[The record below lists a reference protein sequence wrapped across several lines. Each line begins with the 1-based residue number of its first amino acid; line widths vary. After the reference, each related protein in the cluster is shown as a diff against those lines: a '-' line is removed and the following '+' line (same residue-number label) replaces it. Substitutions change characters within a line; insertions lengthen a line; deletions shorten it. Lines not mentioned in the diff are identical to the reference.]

1 MNGTTYQYCLA
12 LGGGSQSYRAVKIP
26 VSGYT
31 VLKIT
36 AKSTG
41 SDTRT
46 LVVVNDS
53 GQQVGSINV
62 DGKLA
67 TGQVT
72 INGNGNLYIYSTRNG
87 INIYK
92 IQIDTT
98 GSIR

>member
-1 MNGTTYQYCLA
+1 MT
-12 LGGGSQSYRAVKIP
+12 YRAVRVP
-26 VSGYT
+26 VSGST

-46 LVVVNDS
+46 LLVVNDS
-53 GQQVGSINV
+53 GQQVGSIDVN
-62 DGKLA
+62 GTLA

-72 INGNGNLYIYSTRNG
+72 INGNGNLYIYSKKNG

-92 IQIDTT
+92 MQIDTT
-98 GSIR
+98 GSIQ